1 MEKTDELLLQKT
13 RSIPAVISDG
23 YRLYTGNFKRLFRA
37 SWIVALI
44 YAVCFA
50 LMTSTLIGDVLS
62 IVVTAS
68 TFGQQVLQEEGL
80 TLTYLKAGGSV
91 LLFSVAMLALASY
104 AFGACS
110 EHRQTGLISRPVRW
124 WGTFHLKPFLRLLVA
139 AVWVS
144 LVLTVVAALFGAIIY
159 GVVSAGIV
167 DSLWKSIAT
176 IGLLI
181 ILAGVAGA
189 FLLPLAYPVTH
200 FVVAGTLSWRPPFGG
215 YSLGL
220 RHWSLLFVTLLVT
233 AIVTCLL
240 TFICELP
247 AFVIGTA
254 NAKAYAGEAMGDPLG
269 LPDNMALMAFV
280 AFLVAGFVQAYVHL
294 YSIFPLYYAYGS
306 IDYEKD
312 SVY

>member
-1 MEKTDELLLQKT
+1 MEKTDELLLQKA

-37 SWIVALI
+37 SWMVALL
-44 YAVCFA
+44 YAFCFA
-50 LMTSTLIGDVLS
+50 MMMSTLIGDVLS

-68 TFGQQVLQEEGL
+68 TFGLQVLQEEGL
-80 TLTYLKAGGSV
+80 TFTYLKAAGSV
-91 LLFSVAMLALASY
+91 LLFCVVMLALASY
-104 AFGACS
+104 AFGACA
-110 EHRQTGLISRPVRW
+110 EHRQTGQISRPTRW
-124 WGTFHLKPFLRLLVA
+124 WGTFYLKPFLRLLVA
-139 AVWVS
+139 ALWMS
-144 LVLTVVAALFGAIIY
+144 LVWLVVAVIFGGIIY

-167 DSLWKSIAT
+167 DSLWKSVAT

-181 ILAGVAGA
+181 ILACVAGA
-189 FLLPLAYPVTH
+189 FLLPLAYPVTR
-200 FVVAGTLSWRPPFGG
+200 FVVGGTLSWRPPFGG
-215 YSLGL
+215 YGLGL
-220 RHWSLLFVTLLVT
+220 HHWSLLFVMLLVT

-254 NAKAYAGEAMGDPLG
+254 NAKAYVGEAMGDPLG
-269 LPDNMALMAFV
+269 LPENMALMAFV